1 VLLWN
6 AEGLSNSPSNPK
18 VADIVKIIKKQNIKL
33 VCLVETWWSY
43 HYPCVLGVE
52 WDHIS
57 RGSSYSCHCAHAT
70 KLIVLDDRQLARFSK
85 GLAAILVDDSCVQLM
100 SETITAGL
108 VTLADEVVAKRA
120 GRDKFIVRPDK
131 QIASLVAQRNAT
143 FRKEAKARKRG
154 QEDMSACQKGR
165 ESQARYSHVW
175 VRRERRAK
183 LREKLAKGDMVFN
196 HINRKSGEAG
206 AIPAIR
212 VRDTYVQDKEALH
225 LFAEFYGK
233 PEIGRTGF
241 VGFGLPVA
249 RVLLSFRQAKYQ
261 SLPLDGTL
269 NTPPDDPE
277 LIKLL
282 TSLNANKAAGHDD
295 LSPSLLKV
303 DPQGIVRVIGP
314 LFRRIWEECVFPEE
328 SGLSDVSPIPKEGKA
343 RDVVESYRPIILIP
357 VMCKLFSLL
366 LTSRIT
372 SHIKAHKLLGEEHM
386 GFRRNKGCKET
397 AAILWELLSIR
408 KRQGSCT
415 FVGFL
420 DLSNAFPTTWREG
433 LFARLFTMLGDCR
446 SDWPRPSTR

>member
-1 VLLWN
+1 MGNTYWTDQGTVRRGIALWWKTGLDVAPLPNNCFTFLFGFRIRGVGKGNDLIGAIVYLSFLGNETETREFVKWAKKWSKQAPIMILGDFNTGAVINKRLVDALRVEVNLIDKGAGNRGAGTTKKGTRIDRLL
-6 AEGLSNSPSNPK
+6 AMDRVSARFTAPLPLKDVTTG
-18 VADIVKIIKKQNIKL
+18 
-33 VCLVETWWSY
+33 SY
-43 HYPCVLGVE
+43 HYPCVFGVD
-52 WDHIS
+52 WDHNSVADKILIP
-57 RGSSYSCHCAHAT
+57 RRTHAT
-70 KLIVLDDRQLARFSK
+70 KLIDLDDRQLSRFSK
-85 GLAAILVDDSCVQLM
+85 GLAEIVVDDSCVQRM

-108 VTLADEVVAKRA
+108 VTLAEEVVSKRA

-183 LREKLAKGDMVFN
+183 LREKLAKGDLVFN

-212 VRDTYVQDKEALH
+212 VGDTYVQGKEALR

-241 VGFGLPVA
+241 DQGFGLTAA
-249 RVLLSFRQAKYQ
+249 RVLSSFRQTKYQ
-261 SLPLDGTL
+261 SLPLDGNL

-282 TSLNANKAAGHDD
+282 TSLKANKAAGHDD
-295 LSPSLLKV
+295 LSPSVLKA

-314 LFRRIWEECVFPEE
+314 LFCRIWEECVFPE
-328 SGLSDVSPIPKEGKA
+328 
-343 RDVVESYRPIILIP
+343 
-357 VMCKLFSLL
+357 
-366 LTSRIT
+366 
-372 SHIKAHKLLGEEHM
+372 
-386 GFRRNKGCKET
+386 
-397 AAILWELLSIR
+397 
-408 KRQGSCT
+408 
-415 FVGFL
+415 
-420 DLSNAFPTTWREG
+420 
-433 LFARLFTMLGDCR
+433 
-446 SDWPRPSTR
+446 